1 MHILFADDQKEIRQ
15 LAANQLQRDGHSV
28 VAVSNGPEALFEFD
42 RASFDVVLL
51 DEQMPAMSGVDVL
64 RAIRATE
71 RGKRQIVIAVTGYN
85 TEDDRRRLVHEGFDS
100 VIGKPFR
107 LDRLDATLSETLNS
121 RVSFSH
127 ANTPQYRDALQVTA
141 ADLLHSVGGDPKL
154 LLRMIRTF
162 LRETPKRLALM
173 ESAIRLKRPDKLAS
187 FAHALKGSV
196 AIFGATAAQRRCY
209 QLQELGRTEE
219 LSDVARVFDL
229 LKEEI
234 AKLEA
239 NLRGYA
245 GQINPSGSAARARS
259 PRAES
264 AARRKPR

>member
-15 LAANQLQRDGHSV
+15 LTANRLQRDGHTV
-28 VAVSNGPEALFEFD
+28 VAVSNGPQALSEFD
-42 RASFDVVLL
+42 RASFDLVLL

-64 RAIRATE
+64 HAIRATE
-71 RGKRQIVIAVTGYN
+71 RGKHQIVIAVTGYN

-107 LDRLDATLSETLNS
+107 LDRLDAMLRETLNS
-121 RVSFSH
+121 RVSH
-127 ANTPQYRDALQVTA
+127 ANTPQYRDAVQVTS

-196 AIFGATAAQRRCY
+196 AIFGATAAQQRCH
-209 QLQELGRTEE
+209 QLQELGRKEE

-245 GQINPSGSAARARS
+245 GQISPSGSAARARS
-259 PRAES
+259 SRAES

>member
-1 MHILFADDQKEIRQ
+1 

-28 VAVSNGPEALFEFD
+28 VVVSNGPDALSEFD
-42 RASFDVVLL
+42 RAAFDVVLL
-51 DEQMPAMSGVDVL
+51 DEHMPAMSGVDVL
-64 RAIRATE
+64 HAIRATE

-85 TEDDRRRLVHEGFDS
+85 SEDDRRRLFHEGFDS

-107 LDRLDATLSETLNS
+107 LDRLDATLRETLNS
-121 RVSFSH
+121 PVSH
-127 ANTPQYRDALQVTA
+127 ANTRQYRDALQVTS

-196 AIFGATAAQRRCY
+196 AIFGATAAQQRCH

-245 GQINPSGSAARARS
+245 GQISPSGSAARARS